1 MPTAAPAAAM
11 LWRQV
16 ETRLDQ
22 AASGLQSS
30 PQSAPAPASRLKM
43 EPQSPPPVHHHQAV
57 TEQTGSRN
65 STVYFALEIVVM
77 IHLNHDFSSLNRC
90 DLFSEDNIMG

>member
-30 PQSAPAPASRLKM
+30 TSIQTQNGAAV
-43 EPQSPPPVHHHQAV
+43 SPHQAV

-77 IHLNHDFSSLNRC
+77 IHLNHCFSPLNRC
-90 DLFSEDNIMG
+90 DMFSDDGIMG

>member
-1 MPTAAPAAAM
+1 MPTAAAAPAAAM

-22 AASGLQSS
+22 AASGLQPSQHQHPDS
-30 PQSAPAPASRLKM
+30 KWSRSLL
-43 EPQSPPPVHHHQAV
+43 HHQAV

-77 IHLNHDFSSLNRC
+77 IHLNHDFSPLNRC
-90 DLFSEDNIMG
+90 DLFSEDSIMG